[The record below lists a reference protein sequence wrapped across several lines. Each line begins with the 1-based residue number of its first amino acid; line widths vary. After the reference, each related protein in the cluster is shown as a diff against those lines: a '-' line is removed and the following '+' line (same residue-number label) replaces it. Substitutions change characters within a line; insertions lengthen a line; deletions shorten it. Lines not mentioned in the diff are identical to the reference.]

1 MRFRAAFR
9 ALYKKEARRTD
20 VIDNIWETIVAKT
33 IVGSFDSFEE
43 AQDVLRDLQ
52 QRGFSRDDI
61 SVIANNASGRYYSD
75 RYGSEGQLPRDSAAT
90 VSDTG
95 AGTATGAA
103 AGGVLGGAAG
113 LVVGLMGLAIPGI
126 GPIIAAGPIAA
137 ALAGAGVGAV
147 AGGLIGGL
155 TGLGVSEDDAQYYAE
170 SVRRGGAL
178 VTVRAE
184 DSRADEAANAM
195 RSRGAVDIERRVE
208 QWKQQG
214 WTRYD
219 PTATPYTVDQLER
232 ERSTYRGSLGATSDR
247 NLGVPSQ
254 MGAVTTASGMPITST
269 SSTWASDDDAD
280 FRAHYRD
287 SLSSSGGVYEDY
299 EPAYRYGAEL
309 GSNARYRGRG
319 WSDIEVD
326 ARRDWES
333 SNPSRAWERFK
344 AAVRRG
350 WERTSNAVER
360 AIPGDSDRD
369 GR

>member
-1 MRFRAAFR
+1 M
-9 ALYKKEARRTD
+9 
-20 VIDNIWETIVAKT
+20 AKT

-43 AQDVLRDLQ
+43 AQEVLRELQ
-52 QRGFSRDDI
+52 QKGFSRDDI
-61 SVIANNASGRYYSD
+61 SVIANNATGKYS
-75 RYGSEGQLPRDSAAT
+75 SQSAGAAQARSDKATT

-95 AGTATGAA
+95 ANTATGAA

-126 GPIIAAGPIAA
+126 GPIVAAGPIAA

-155 TGLGVSEDDAQYYAE
+155 TGVGVSEDDASYYAE

-178 VTVRAE
+178 VTVRAD
-184 DSRADEAANAM
+184 DSRADEAASAM
-195 RSRGAVDIERRVE
+195 RNHGAVDIERRVE

-214 WTRYD
+214 WTGHD
-219 PTATPYTVDQLER
+219 PSATPYSVDQLER
-232 ERSTYRGSLGATSDR
+232 ERTTYSGSLGKTSDR
-247 NLGVPSQ
+247 NLGSSSQ

-269 SSTWASDDDAD
+269 STAWSNDED
-280 FRAHYRD
+280 FRSHYSD
-287 SLSSSGGVYEDY
+287 YLSGSGGTYEDY
-299 EPAYRYGAEL
+299 EPAYRYGSDL
-309 GSNARYRGRG
+309 GSDTRYRGRG
-319 WSDIEVD
+319 WQEIESD

-333 SNPSRAWERFK
+333 RNPNDGWERFK

-350 WERTSNAVER
+350 WERTSDAVER
-360 AIPGDSDRD
+360 AVPGDSDRD

>member
-1 MRFRAAFR
+1 
-9 ALYKKEARRTD
+9 
-20 VIDNIWETIVAKT
+20 VAKT

-61 SVIANNASGRYYSD
+61 SVIANNVTGRYS
-75 RYGSEGQLPRDSAAT
+75 SESAGVGQSRG

-95 AGTATGAA
+95 ASTATGAA

-126 GPIIAAGPIAA
+126 GPIVAAGPIAA
-137 ALAGAGVGAV
+137 ALAGAGVGAI

-155 TGLGVSEDDAQYYAE
+155 TGVGVSEDDAAYYAE

-178 VTVRAE
+178 VTVRAD
-184 DSRADEAANAM
+184 DSRADEAASVM
-195 RSRGAVDIERRVE
+195 RNHGAVDIERRVE

-214 WTRYD
+214 WTGHD
-219 PTATPYTVDQLER
+219 PTAKPYTVNQLER
-232 ERSTYRGSLGATSDR
+232 ERSAYSSGSLGATYDDDFRTHYR
-247 NLGVPSQ
+247 NDLS
-254 MGAVTTASGMPITST
+254 ASGGT
-269 SSTWASDDDAD
+269 
-280 FRAHYRD
+280 
-287 SLSSSGGVYEDY
+287 YEDY
-299 EPAYRYGAEL
+299 EPAYRYGSDL
-309 GSNARYRGRG
+309 GRDARYRGRG
-319 WSDIEVD
+319 WSEIESD

-333 SNPSRAWERFK
+333 RHPNDAWERFK
-344 AAVRRG
+344 SAVRHG
-350 WERTSNAVER
+350 WERASNAVER

>member
-1 MRFRAAFR
+1 M
-9 ALYKKEARRTD
+9 
-20 VIDNIWETIVAKT
+20 AKT
-33 IVGSFDSFEE
+33 IVGSFDSFQE

-52 QRGFSRDDI
+52 QRGFARDDI
-61 SVIANNASGRYYSD
+61 SVIANNASGQYSD
-75 RYGSEGQLPRDSAAT
+75 QYGSEGQLPRDGTGSI
-90 VSDTG
+90 SDAG

-126 GPIIAAGPIAA
+126 GPIVAAGPIAA

-155 TGLGVSEDDAQYYAE
+155 TGVGVSEDDANYYAE
-170 SVRRGGAL
+170 SVRRGSAL
-178 VTVRAE
+178 VTVRAD
-184 DSRADEAANAM
+184 DSRADDAASVM
-195 RSRGAVDIERRVE
+195 RNHGAVDVERRAE

-214 WTRYD
+214 WTRHD
-219 PTATPYTVDQLER
+219 PTATPYSVDQLER

-269 SSTWASDDDAD
+269 SSTWSNDED
-280 FRAHYRD
+280 FRTHFSD
-287 SLSSSGGVYEDY
+287 NLSSSGGAYEDF
-299 EPAYRYGAEL
+299 EPAYRYGGEL
-309 GSNARYRGRG
+309 GSDERYRGRD
-319 WSDIEVD
+319 WSDIESD

-333 SNPSRAWERFK
+333 NNPNGGWERFK

-360 AIPGDSDRD
+360 VVPGDSDRD

>member
-1 MRFRAAFR
+1 M
-9 ALYKKEARRTD
+9 AR
-20 VIDNIWETIVAKT
+20 T
-33 IVGSFDSFEE
+33 IVGSFDNFAE

-52 QRGFSRDDI
+52 QRGFARDDI
-61 SVIANNASGRYYSD
+61 SVIANNATGQQKKQS
-75 RYGSEGQLPRDSAAT
+75 GSEGQLPRDKADT
-90 VSDTG
+90 VSETG

-126 GPIIAAGPIAA
+126 GPIVAAGPIAA

-155 TGLGVSEDDAQYYAE
+155 TGLGVSEEEANYYAE
-170 SVRRGGAL
+170 AVRRGGAL
-178 VTVRAE
+178 VTVRTD
-184 DSRADEAANAM
+184 DSRADEAASVM
-195 RSRGAVDIERRVE
+195 RNHGAVDIERRAE

-214 WTRYD
+214 WRRHD
-219 PTATPYTVDQLER
+219 PTATPYSADQLER
-232 ERSTYRGSLGATSDR
+232 ERSTYGGSLGAMSDQ

-254 MGAVTTASGMPITST
+254 MGAVTTASGMSITST
-269 SSTWASDDDAD
+269 SSTWASDDAD
-280 FRAHYRD
+280 YRAHYRD
-287 SLSSSGGVYEDY
+287 FLSSSGGAYEDY

-309 GSNARYRGRG
+309 GSNARYRGRI
-319 WSDIEVD
+319 WSDIEAD

-350 WERTSNAVER
+350 WERASNAVER

-369 GR
+369 RR

>member
-1 MRFRAAFR
+1 M
-9 ALYKKEARRTD
+9 
-20 VIDNIWETIVAKT
+20 AKT

-61 SVIANNASGRYYSD
+61 SVIANNVTGRYS
-75 RYGSEGQLPRDSAAT
+75 SESAGVGQSRG

-95 AGTATGAA
+95 ASTATGAA

-126 GPIIAAGPIAA
+126 GPIVAAGPIAA
-137 ALAGAGVGAV
+137 ALAGAGVGAI

-155 TGLGVSEDDAQYYAE
+155 TGVGVSEDDAAYYAE

-178 VTVRAE
+178 VTVRAD
-184 DSRADEAANAM
+184 DSRADEAASVM
-195 RSRGAVDIERRVE
+195 RNHGAVDIERRVE

-214 WTRYD
+214 WTGHD
-219 PTATPYTVDQLER
+219 PTAKPYTVNQLER
-232 ERSTYRGSLGATSDR
+232 ERSAYSSGSLGATYDDDFRTHYR
-247 NLGVPSQ
+247 NDLS
-254 MGAVTTASGMPITST
+254 ASGGT
-269 SSTWASDDDAD
+269 
-280 FRAHYRD
+280 
-287 SLSSSGGVYEDY
+287 YEDY
-299 EPAYRYGAEL
+299 EPAYRYGSDL
-309 GSNARYRGRG
+309 GRDARHRGRG
-319 WSDIEVD
+319 WSEVESD

-333 SNPSRAWERFK
+333 RHPNDAWERFK
-344 AAVRRG
+344 SAVRHG
-350 WERTSNAVER
+350 WERASNAVER

>member
-1 MRFRAAFR
+1 LPVFVDPH
-9 ALYKKEARRTD
+9 RRCD
-20 VIDNIWETIVAKT
+20 SINNLRETTVAKT

-52 QRGFSRDDI
+52 QRGYSRDDI
-61 SVIANNASGRYYSD
+61 SIIANNARGQYSQQF
-75 RYGSEGQLPRDSAAT
+75 GSEGQLPPSAPAT
-90 VSDTG
+90 LSDTG
-95 AGTATGAA
+95 AGSATGAA

-126 GPIIAAGPIAA
+126 GPIVAAGPIAA

-155 TGLGVSEDDAQYYAE
+155 TGVGVSEDDADYYAE
-170 SVRRGGAL
+170 AVRRGGAL
-178 VTVRAE
+178 VTVRA
-184 DSRADEAANAM
+184 DDPRADEAASVM
-195 RSRGAVDIERRVE
+195 RNHGAVDIERRVE

-219 PTATPYTVDQLER
+219 PNATPYTVDQLER
-232 ERSTYRGSLGATSDR
+232 ERAIYSGSLGVTSGE
-247 NLGVPSQ
+247 NVGVRSQ
-254 MGAVTTASGMPITST
+254 MGADTTTSGMSVSSTASTW
-269 SSTWASDDDAD
+269 SSAYDDD
-280 FRAHYRD
+280 FRAHHGEYFGE
-287 SLSSSGGVYEDY
+287 SGGPYEEY
-299 EPAYRYGAEL
+299 EPAYRYGTEL
-309 GSNARYRGRG
+309 GSNTRYRGRD
-319 WSDIEVD
+319 WSEVESD

-333 SNPSRAWERFK
+333 RNPNSAWERFK

-350 WERTSNAVER
+350 WERSSDALER

>member
-1 MRFRAAFR
+1 M
-9 ALYKKEARRTD
+9 
-20 VIDNIWETIVAKT
+20 AKT
-33 IVGSFDSFEE
+33 VVGSFDSFEE
-43 AQDVLRDLQ
+43 AQEVLRDMQ

-61 SVIANNASGRYYSD
+61 SVIANNATGKYS
-75 RYGSEGQLPRDSAAT
+75 SQSAGVTSTRSDAST

-95 AGTATGAA
+95 ASTATGAA

-126 GPIIAAGPIAA
+126 GPIVAAGPIAA

-155 TGLGVSEDDAQYYAE
+155 TGVGVSEDDASYYAE

-184 DSRADEAANAM
+184 DSRADEAASVM
-195 RSRGAVDIERRVE
+195 RNHGAVDIERRAE

-214 WTRYD
+214 WTRHD
-219 PTATPYTVDQLER
+219 PTATPYSVDQLER
-232 ERSTYRGSLGATSDR
+232 ERSNYTKSSR
-247 NLGVPSQ
+247 NFGEVAQS
-254 MGAVTTASGMPITST
+254 GAVTTASGMPITST
-269 SSTWASDDDAD
+269 SSTWSNDED
-280 FRAHYRD
+280 FRTHYSD
-287 SLSSSGGVYEDY
+287 YLSGSGSTYEEY
-299 EPAYRYGAEL
+299 EPAYRYGSDL
-309 GSNARYRGRG
+309 GNDARYRGRG
-319 WSDIEVD
+319 WSEIESD

-333 SNPSRAWERFK
+333 RNPNDGWERFK

-350 WERTSNAVER
+350 WERTSDVIER

>member
-1 MRFRAAFR
+1 M
-9 ALYKKEARRTD
+9 
-20 VIDNIWETIVAKT
+20 AKT

-43 AQDVLRDLQ
+43 AQEVLRDLQ
-52 QRGFSRDDI
+52 QRGFARDDI
-61 SVIANNASGRYYSD
+61 SVIANNASGQ
-75 RYGSEGQLPRDSAAT
+75 YGGEGQLPRDAAAS

-95 AGTATGAA
+95 ASTATGAA

-155 TGLGVSEDDAQYYAE
+155 TGVGVSEDDAQYYAE

-178 VTVRAE
+178 VTVRA
-184 DSRADEAANAM
+184 DDARADEAASAM
-195 RSRGAVDIERRVE
+195 RGRGAVDIERRVE

-214 WTRYD
+214 WTRHD
-219 PTATPYTVDQLER
+219 PTATPYSVDQLER
-232 ERSTYRGSLGATSDR
+232 ERSSQRGSYGGSLGAMSDQ
-247 NLGVPSQ
+247 NLGVASQ
-254 MGAVTTASGMPITST
+254 MGAATTASGMPITST
-269 SSTWASDDDAD
+269 SSTWTNDEDAD
-280 FRAHYRD
+280 FRTHHRETLA
-287 SLSSSGGVYEDY
+287 SSGAYEDY
-299 EPAYRYGAEL
+299 EPAYRYGSEL

-319 WSDIEVD
+319 WSDIESD

-333 SNPSRAWERFK
+333 SNPSGGWERFK
-344 AAVRRG
+344 SAVRRG

>member
-1 MRFRAAFR
+1 M
-9 ALYKKEARRTD
+9 
-20 VIDNIWETIVAKT
+20 AKT

-43 AQDVLRDLQ
+43 AQDVVRELQ
-52 QRGFSRDDI
+52 QHGFSRDDI
-61 SVIANNASGRYYSD
+61 SVIANNATGRYSSLSAGAGQVRAD
-75 RYGSEGQLPRDSAAT
+75 TSTAVSE
-90 VSDTG
+90 TG
-95 AGTATGAA
+95 ANTATGAA

-126 GPIIAAGPIAA
+126 GPIVAAGPIAA

-155 TGLGVSEDDAQYYAE
+155 TGVGVSEDDASYYAE

-178 VTVRAE
+178 ITVRAD
-184 DSRADEAANAM
+184 DSRADEAASVM
-195 RSRGAVDIERRVE
+195 RSHGAVDIERRVE

-219 PTATPYTVDQLER
+219 PNATPYSVDQLER
-232 ERSTYRGSLGATSDR
+232 ERSTYGSLGKTSDR
-247 NLGVPSQ
+247 NFGVASQ
-254 MGAVTTASGMPITST
+254 MGADTTLSGMGVTST
-269 SSTWASDDDAD
+269 SSAWSDDED
-280 FRAHYRD
+280 FRTHYAD
-287 SLSSSGGVYEDY
+287 YLSSSGGRYEDF
-299 EPAYRYGAEL
+299 EPAYRYGSDL
-309 GSNARYRGRG
+309 GANARYRGRN
-319 WSDIEVD
+319 WSEIESD

-333 SNPSRAWERFK
+333 RNPNDGWERFK

>member
-1 MRFRAAFR
+1 M
-9 ALYKKEARRTD
+9 
-20 VIDNIWETIVAKT
+20 AKT

-43 AQDVLRDLQ
+43 AQDVLDDLQ

-61 SVIANNASGRYYSD
+61 SVIANNASGQYSSQ
-75 RYGSEGQLPRDSAAT
+75 YGGEGQLPRDAPAT
-90 VSDTG
+90 LSDTG
-95 AGTATGAA
+95 AGSATGAA

-126 GPIIAAGPIAA
+126 GPIVAAGPIAA

-155 TGLGVSEDDAQYYAE
+155 TGVGVSEDDASYYAE

-184 DSRADEAANAM
+184 DSRADEAAGVM
-195 RSRGAVDIERRVE
+195 RKRGAVDIERRAE

-214 WTRYD
+214 WTRHD
-219 PTATPYTVDQLER
+219 PSATPYSVDQLER
-232 ERSTYRGSLGATSDR
+232 ERAAYGSLGVTSGE
-247 NLGVPSQ
+247 NLGVRSQ
-254 MGAVTTASGMPITST
+254 MGAATTASGMPITST
-269 SSTWASDDDAD
+269 APTWSKDYDED
-280 FRAHYRD
+280 FRAHHRD
-287 SLSSSGGVYEDY
+287 TLSAAGGTYEEY
-299 EPAYRYGAEL
+299 EPAYRYGGEL
-309 GSNARYRGRG
+309 GTNARYRGRD
-319 WSDIEVD
+319 WSDIESD
-326 ARRDWES
+326 ARRDWETR
-333 SNPSRAWERFK
+333 NPNGGWERFK

-350 WERTSNAVER
+350 WERASDAAER